1 MADRV
6 LEIGHFAA
14 GFCGRLFAR
23 TGHEVVRLEYEDPA
37 PGWASRTAGE
47 LFLHAG
53 KRRIALR
60 DRDLVGDLAARAQVV
75 IVEASTADA
84 LAAWGF
90 DDWPTP
96 VKVALTPFGRTGP
109 RRNWQATPHVILAMG
124 GYTQLIGDPGR
135 APLSLPGHYLE
146 FQAGHYAFIA
156 ASAARLAERPTA
168 IDIGF
173 YETLMSLS
181 QFTTVQWHCMGEI
194 RTRHGNEFWSVCPT
208 NLYRLAD
215 GWVYVNVVPAFWDA
229 LTLFLDRPELTIDE
243 RFLTNDL
250 RMQHRTALNEIVAGT
265 LLPLT
270 RSEVAARADAARVPA
285 GVVQTFAEVL
295 DDPHLADRDFWQ
307 HVCGPDGRVVRAPR
321 LPWRI
326 DHAPP
331 EPVVLHPVEHTDD

>member
-14 GFCGRLFAR
+14 GYCGRLFAQ
-23 TGHEVVRLEYEDPA
+23 TGHEVVRLEYGAPP
-37 PGWASRTAGE
+37 PGWASGRASD

-53 KRRIALR
+53 KRRIAVR
-60 DRDLVGDLAARAQVV
+60 DRDLINDLAARARVV
-75 IVEASTADA
+75 IIEAATADA
-84 LAAWGF
+84 LLATGF

-146 FQAGHYAFIA
+146 FQAGHYAYIA
-156 ASAARLAERPTA
+156 ASAACLAEHRTS

-194 RTRHGNEFWSVCPT
+194 RTRHGNEVGSVCPT

-215 GWVYVNVVPAFWDA
+215 GWIYVNVVPAFWDA
-229 LTLFLDRPELTIDE
+229 LVVFLDRPELAIDE

-250 RMQHRTALNEIVAGT
+250 RMQHRSALNEIVAHT

-270 RSEVAARADAARVPA
+270 RNEAAVRAETARVPA
-285 GVVQTFAEVL
+285 GVVQTMAEVL
-295 DDPHLADRDFWQ
+295 DDPHLAERDFWQ
-307 HVCGPDGRVVRAPR
+307 RVRGPDGRVVRAPR

-326 DHAPP
+326 DHTPP
-331 EPVVLHPVEHTDD
+331 EAVALHPVEHTDG